1 MEERIIKVDIG
12 GIEVAE
18 LSFDGKEI
26 IVQEGDEQS
35 RFTEYMECIVHIAES
50 YFIPNFFDE
59 IKPDRLYIE
68 ILYDGERKE
77 FSTHEIYHDE
87 FAAYCHKNRKDQA
100 KIERKLK
107 KLYQYGNTF
116 CRAYL
121 TRYIRLMKG
130 ADN

>member
-1 MEERIIKVDIG
+1 MEERIINVHIG
-12 GIEVAE
+12 GVEFAV
-18 LSFDGKEI
+18 LSYDGKEI
-26 IVQEGDEQS
+26 IVQEGDDEN
-35 RFTEYMECIVHIAES
+35 RFTDDKECIVHIAET
-50 YFIPNFFDE
+50 YFIPEIFDQ

-77 FSTHEIYHDE
+77 YSTHEIYHDE
-87 FAAYCHKNRKDQA
+87 FAAYCHKNRKDEA

-107 KLYQYGNTF
+107 KLYDFGNTF